1 MLSLEVIYYMAT
13 ENKYVFAFFF
23 PTQLHWVFIAVHRLS
38 LVEVSYSRVAVLGL
52 LIAVASSLVME
63 HGL

>member
-23 PTQLHWVFIAVHRLS
+23 FPTQLHWVFIAVHRLS
-38 LVEVSYSRVAVLGL
+38 LVAESGGYTLLQSSGSR
-52 LIAVASSLVME
+52 
-63 HGL
+63 